1 MLIHKP
7 VEVLLEDTLTRATVS
22 AKNSIQARLGGVGLP
37 TSIHQHDEVI
47 TNLGN
52 LVAMKEHMRHTIVS
66 GDHGV
71 GIAPITLLAD
81 SGIHLLFDL
90 THEVR

>member
-22 AKNSIQARLGGVGLP
+22 AENSIQARLGGVGLP

-47 TNLGN
+47 TNLCN
-52 LVAMKEHMRHTIVS
+52 LVTMKEHMGDTIVS
-66 GDHGV
+66 DNHSV
-71 GIAPITLLAD
+71 SRLPIGASSD
-81 SGIHLLFDL
+81 SGIHLAFDL